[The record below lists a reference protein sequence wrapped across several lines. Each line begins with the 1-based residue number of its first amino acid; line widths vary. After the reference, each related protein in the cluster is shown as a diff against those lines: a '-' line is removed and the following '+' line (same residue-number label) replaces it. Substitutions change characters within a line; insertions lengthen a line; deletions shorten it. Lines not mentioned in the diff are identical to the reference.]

1 MKDFDSRVV
10 GLIEL
15 DSSVKTLSAPKAGLT
30 GRRVSK
36 RSLPL
41 RSARPRLKVFDPADE
56 LPAEVRSEATF
67 LLHEQGRRRIL
78 SEAPAGSTTMIEAD
92 LVQLREDLT
101 RELRLL
107 ERRLAKLLE
116 AEGR

>member
-1 MKDFDSRVV
+1 MNDFDPRVV

-36 RSLPL
+36 RSVPL
-41 RSARPRLKVFDPADE
+41 RSSRPRLKVFDPAEE

-67 LLHEQGRRRIL
+67 LLHEQGRRSIL
-78 SEAPAGSTTMIEAD
+78 AHAPAASATMIEAD
-92 LVQLREDLT
+92 LVQLRQDLT

-116 AEGR
+116 AEDR